1 MKKIEK
7 PEKAKKTRKTK
18 RGVTKILLWLV
29 LLALL
34 AAALVAWTGQWYAR
48 QPLKVKR
55 GTTEFTIPRGMAMR
69 QAANVVWNSGVAV
82 DPRFLSLLARL
93 SGRAKQIKAGTY
105 QVKAGITPWDLI
117 IKLELGD
124 VARGKVLL
132 VEGWTFRQMRAA
144 LEKHPDLLQDTR
156 DLTDAELLARIGA
169 SEKQLEGLFFPNT
182 YVFNK
187 RDSASSVFIQ
197 AYRKMQERLNREWEG
212 RARDLP
218 LKSPYEALILASIVE
233 KETGRDDERTR
244 IANVFIN
251 RLRVGMK
258 LQTDP
263 TVIYGMG
270 EKYDGKLR
278 RRDLEADT
286 PWNTYTR
293 AGLPPTPIALPGLAS
308 LRAVMHPE
316 GGDMLYFVARG
327 DGSSQFSRTL
337 AEHNRAVDRYQRN
350 KKTPAN

>member
-1 MKKIEK
+1 MKKI
-7 PEKAKKTRKTK
+7 
-18 RGVTKILLWLV
+18 ILWFM

-34 AAALVAWTGQWYAR
+34 VVALLFWTGWWYAG
-48 QPLKVKR
+48 QPLKVRR
-55 GTTEFTIPRGMAMR
+55 GEAEFTVPRGMAMR
-69 QAANVVWNSGVAV
+69 QAANVIWNSGVAA

-105 QVKAGITPWDLI
+105 QVKAGITPWQLI
-117 IKLELGD
+117 VKLETGD
-124 VARGKVLL
+124 VARGSVLL
-132 VEGWTFRQMRAA
+132 VEGWTFSQIRAA
-144 LEKHPDLLQDTR
+144 LEKHPDLLQDTK
-156 DLTDAELLARIGA
+156 DLSDAEILAHIGA
-169 SEKQLEGLFFPNT
+169 SEKQPEGLFFPDT

-187 RDSASSVFIQ
+187 RSRASSVLAN
-197 AYRKMQERLNREWEG
+197 AYRAMQKRLNSEWEG

-233 KETGRDDERTR
+233 KETGRHEDRTR
-244 IANVFIN
+244 IANVFVN

-263 TVIYGMG
+263 SVIYGMG
-270 EKYDGKLR
+270 KKYDGKLH
-278 RRDLEADT
+278 RRDLETDT

-293 AGLPPTPIALPGLAS
+293 VGLPPTPISMPGQLS

-327 DGSSQFSRTL
+327 DGHSVFSRTL
-337 AEHNRAVDRYQRN
+337 AEHNRAVDRYIR
-350 KKTPAN
+350 KKETSKN

>member
-7 PEKAKKTRKTK
+7 IKKTKKVK
-18 RGVTKILLWLV
+18 RVKKIIFWLT
-29 LLALL
+29 LLALMVFL
-34 AAALVAWTGQWYAR
+34 MSALLVWIGWWYAR
-48 QPLKVKR
+48 QPLKVR
-55 GTTEFTIPRGMAMR
+55 QEVAEFTVPRGMAMR
-69 QAANVVWNSGVAV
+69 QAADVIWNSGVAA

-93 SGRAKQIKAGTY
+93 SGRAQQIKAGTY
-105 QVKAGITPWDLI
+105 QVKSGITPWQLI
-117 IKLELGD
+117 IKLETGD
-124 VARGKVLL
+124 VARGTVLL

-144 LEKHPDLLQDTR
+144 LEKHPDLLQDTK
-156 DLTDAELLARIGA
+156 DLSDAEILARIGA
-169 SEKQLEGLFFPNT
+169 SHKHPEGLFFPDT
-182 YVFNK
+182 YLFNK
-187 RDSASSVFIQ
+187 RASASSVLTR
-197 AYRKMQERLNREWEG
+197 AYRAMQKRLNGEWEG

-233 KETGRDDERTR
+233 KETGRHEDRTR

-251 RLRVGMK
+251 RLRIGML

-270 EKYDGKLR
+270 EKYKGKLR
-278 RRDLEADT
+278 RRDLETDT

-293 AGLPPTPIALPGLAS
+293 AGLPPPPIAMPGLAS

-327 DGSSQFSRTL
+327 DGSSEFSRTL
-337 AEHNRAVDRYQRN
+337 SEHNRAVDRYQRN
-350 KKTPAN
+350 KETPKN

>member
-1 MKKIEK
+1 MKKTEK
-7 PEKAKKTRKTK
+7 SRKTRRRK
-18 RGVTKILLWLV
+18 RRVKKILLWLV
-29 LLALL
+29 LMAVLAV
-34 AAALVAWTGQWYAR
+34 ALVAWTGQWYAR
-48 QPLKVKR
+48 QPLKVKQ
-55 GTTEFTIPRGMAMR
+55 GATEFTIPRGMAMR
-69 QAANVVWNSGVAV
+69 QAANVIWNSGVAV
-82 DPRFLSLLARL
+82 DPRLLSLLARL
-93 SGRAKQIKAGTY
+93 SGRAQQIKAGAY
-105 QVKAGITPWDLI
+105 EVKAGITPWELI
-117 IKLELGD
+117 IKLESGD
-124 VARGKVLL
+124 VARSKVLL
-132 VEGWTFRQMRAA
+132 LEGWTFRQMRAA
-144 LEKHPDLLQDTR
+144 LEKHPDLEPDTR
-156 DLTDAELLARIGA
+156 DLSDTEILARIGA
-169 SEKQLEGLFFPNT
+169 SEQQPEGLFFPNT

-187 RDSASSVFIQ
+187 HDSASSVFTS
-197 AYRKMQERLNREWEG
+197 AYRAMQKLLNKEWED

-263 TVIYGMG
+263 AVIYGMG
-270 EKYDGKLR
+270 ENFDGNLR

-293 AGLPPTPIALPGLAS
+293 TGLPPTPIALPGQAS
-308 LRAVMHPE
+308 LRAVLHPE

-337 AEHNRAVDRYQRN
+337 VEHNRAVDRYQRN
-350 KKTPAN
+350 EKTH

>member
-1 MKKIEK
+1 M
-7 PEKAKKTRKTK
+7 
-18 RGVTKILLWLV
+18 GVVRILLWLM
-29 LLALL
+29 LTALL
-34 AAALVAWTGQWYAR
+34 AAALLVWTGWWYAR

-55 GTTEFTIPRGMAMR
+55 DLTEFTVPRGMAMR
-69 QAANVVWNSGVAV
+69 QAADVIWDSGVAA

-105 QVKAGITPWDLI
+105 QVKSGITPWELI
-117 IKLELGD
+117 VKLERGD
-124 VARGKVLL
+124 VARASVLL
-132 VEGWTFRQMRAA
+132 VEGWTFRQVRAA
-144 LEKHPDLLQDTR
+144 LEKHPDLVQDTK
-156 DLTDAELLARIGA
+156 DLSDDEILAHIGA
-169 SEKQLEGLFFPNT
+169 SEKQLEGLFFPDT
-182 YVFNK
+182 YRINK
-187 RDSASSVFIQ
+187 QASALSVLTR
-197 AYRKMQERLNREWEG
+197 ASREMQRRLNKEWEG

-263 TVIYGMG
+263 SVIYGMG
-270 EKYDGKLR
+270 ENYSGRLR

-293 AGLPPTPIALPGLAS
+293 TGLPPTPIAMPGQAS

-350 KKTPAN
+350 KKTPTPVN